1 MLNSLKNGHEI
12 RFFSKFGIQKLL
24 VRKIVLI
31 LLLLLVSLPGLAKKR
46 ADHYFYYKAQ
56 PAANRGWII
65 MLPGM
70 SGMSVFKD
78 STFYK
83 QFADSMSKQGFDVIL
98 IDYKTFYKRSRIY
111 DKPNGTPGEK
121 IAWAVY
127 RVLELAVQRNQID
140 TAASGRLM
148 SWSLGGEGIAVLVD
162 DQSFVNKYHI
172 AQAASYYPPNIFNTK
187 YRSKVPMII
196 LTGASD
202 NVTSA
207 ETLQKTAEGD
217 ELVKVFVYENSYH
230 GFDIPSLTPRKYKRV
245 PAFIG
250 KKFIFEYNPK
260 AAAESR
266 AELRNFFLPA

>member
-1 MLNSLKNGHEI
+1 M
-12 RFFSKFGIQKLL
+12 Q
-24 VRKIVLI
+24 KIVLTF
-31 LLLLLVSLPGLAKKR
+31 LLLLISLPVLARKR

-56 PAANRGWII
+56 PSANRGWLI

-78 STFYK
+78 SLFYK
-83 QFADSMSKQGFDVIL
+83 QFADSMSREGFDVIL
-98 IDYKTFYKRSRIY
+98 IDYKTFYKRSKIY

-162 DQSFVNKYHI
+162 DQEFVDKYHI

-207 ETLQKTAEGD
+207 EMLQKTAED
-217 ELVKVFVYENSYH
+217 NPLVKVFVYDNSYH
-230 GFDIPSLTPRKYKRV
+230 GFDIPSLKKRRYKRV
-245 PAFIG
+245 PFGFG

-266 AELRNFFLPA
+266 VVLRNFFLPA

>member
-1 MLNSLKNGHEI
+1 M
-12 RFFSKFGIQKLL
+12 FLL
-24 VRKIVLI
+24 HFWKTETTVQKIVLTF
-31 LLLLLVSLPGLAKKR
+31 LLLLVSLPGLARKR

-56 PAANRGWII
+56 PAANRGWLIL
-65 MLPGM
+65 LPGM

-83 QFADSMSKQGFDVIL
+83 QFADSMSKEGFDVIL
-98 IDYKTFYKRSRIY
+98 IDYKTFYKRSKIY

-127 RVLELAVQRNQID
+127 RVLELAVQRKQID

-162 DQSFVNKYHI
+162 DRKFVDKYHI
-172 AQAASYYPPNIFNTK
+172 AQAVSYYPPNIFNTR
-187 YRSKVPMII
+187 YHSKVPMII

-207 ETLQKTAEGD
+207 EMLQKTAEGD
-217 ELVKVFVYENSYH
+217 PQVKVFVYDNSYH
-230 GFDIPSLTPRKYKRV
+230 GFDIPSLKPRRYKRV
-245 PAFIG
+245 PIFIG
-250 KKFIFEYNPK
+250 KKFIFEYNAK

-266 AELRNFFLPA
+266 AELCRFFAPA